1 MALPCR
7 PTEPKTLQY
16 VHRRKSCN
24 VGLQHR
30 WFLRLQ
36 QGPAQR
42 RTHDGGRRA
51 SGLVRAA
58 LPAYQTLENAPGQTG
73 WHSGGTGSMAEDH
86 QRTQASAD
94 DLIAQF
100 KAVIQEQRKKQEN
113 LRYVH
118 QFLTSSQFIDLR
130 DADLVV
136 SDEPEAIGDRK
147 TDLDYRI
154 KVLGALLTMLK
165 EERDALDRTKS
176 VNAEPEDPA
185 PEPTTEP
192 AQEPA
197 LNVDAVA
204 ASEAQ
209 AGAPDQTAPPAA

>member
-1 MALPCR
+1 
-7 PTEPKTLQY
+7 
-16 VHRRKSCN
+16 
-24 VGLQHR
+24 
-30 WFLRLQ
+30 
-36 QGPAQR
+36 
-42 RTHDGGRRA
+42 
-51 SGLVRAA
+51 
-58 LPAYQTLENAPGQTG
+58 
-73 WHSGGTGSMAEDH
+73 MAEDH

-185 PEPTTEP
+185 PEPATEP